1 MRIGICDVLEAFDI
15 KSARIVFVFND
26 DRKFFD
32 DEIFCSRALLMK
44 ILVFQPDPNS
54 GNYALPSALNFMLT
68 SHYTLL
74 SCTIQQHSAA
84 LSSTILPDQI
94 DLKRNLFKELVLFF
108 NFFRINHA
116 KKSKNKTNSLN
127 KFRLRSI

>member
-1 MRIGICDVLEAFDI
+1 MKIRTQDLLEAFDI

-32 DEIFCSRALLMK
+32 DEIFCSRALSMK

-54 GNYALPSALNFMLT
+54 GNYALPSALNFLLT

-74 SCTIQQHSAA
+74 SSPLLSSPAA
-84 LSSTILPDQI
+84 LSSTNLPDQI
-94 DLKRNLFKELVLFF
+94 DLKRNLFKELVLSFCLF
-108 NFFRINHA
+108 CVIYA
-116 KKSKNKTNSLN
+116 KEIKK
-127 KFRLRSI
+127 